1 MPRSRP
7 NPMRTVY
14 VDMRCLQDP
23 AFRERGIGGHVASML
38 RARAASGLSGARVV
52 GLLDPEL
59 PKLPEGLRA
68 LCDATTFCLNP
79 ITVPA
84 IRDVYIQ
91 TSPMTH
97 DIADTWSFRR
107 GRGFLSAAVVY
118 DFIPLDWPGY
128 LETKASRI
136 DYLAGLARLR
146 TYDCYLPISNCTARR
161 LQELTGV
168 SDRQMDVTGAAV
180 RDSLVAA
187 AMASQAGNP
196 PNGRGGTGEPYALVV
211 GGEDRRK
218 NVTAAIEALRMVRQ
232 EGVAI
237 GLKVVGN
244 YTEVAQRDLQDAC
257 QGDWMAFL
265 PDLTDE
271 QLASVYSRAAVC
283 LVPSHIEGFS
293 LPVVEAAECGC
304 PVLASRCAA
313 HLELLNAD
321 EALFEADD
329 PGGLAD
335 RLRAVLREPGL
346 REKLLRQQ
354 AHLVGQFRELQVGER
369 FWGGIARAL
378 TAAREGRSTFSVGRS
393 RLPRLAFL
401 SPYPPDQSGVA
412 QYTEGTLAAA
422 TKRFDVSLYSDA
434 AGPLS
439 LAPRVRHAGPLTAAP
454 LIQGDYDAVLLVLG
468 NSHLHTTILDIAE
481 RFGGP
486 TILHD
491 SRLTQIYHH
500 RLGRTA
506 FRALAAKLLS
516 RPVLDTE
523 IERWLRDDDPPTLFI
538 EPILSR
544 CHPLLVHSRPLQRL
558 IRSKYGVESQLVPFV
573 PSRSFSAAEVAEDN
587 RVSVRTKLGL
597 APGSFVIS
605 TFGHVEPSKNPMAC
619 IVAVELLR
627 AWKIPAE
634 CWFVGRAG
642 QFAPELRRVAERFGV
657 ADHIHLFEDY
667 VTEETY
673 RDYLIAS
680 DAAIQLRNHALGQVS
695 AALADCAS
703 AGLPTVA
710 PATLIEACAVPAYC
724 RGLAELDSP
733 LQLAEALAEIAA
745 GARSASRNSEARQ
758 AYVRE
763 NTFDGYVK
771 VLAEVLGYA

>member
-1 MPRSRP
+1 MIRP
-7 NPMRTVY
+7 GPHPMRTVY

-23 AFRERGIGGHVASML
+23 AFRERGIGVHVASML
-38 RARAASGLSGARVV
+38 RARAEAGLFDARVV

-59 PKLPEGLRA
+59 PELSARLRS

-136 DYLAGLARLR
+136 NYMAGLARLR
-146 TYDCYLPISNCTARR
+146 TYDCYLPISNCAAKR
-161 LQELTGV
+161 LRELTGA
-168 SDRQMDVTGAAV
+168 SGQQMEVTGAPV
-180 RDSLVAA
+180 RDTLVAA
-187 AMASQAGNP
+187 ATALQAGNP
-196 PNGRGGTGEPYALVV
+196 LDETGGTGEPYALVV
-211 GGEDRRK
+211 GGQDRRK
-218 NVTAAIEALRMVRQ
+218 NLTAAIEALRILRL
-232 EGVAI
+232 EGVEI
-237 GLKVVGN
+237 GLKVVGH
-244 YTEVAQRDLQDAC
+244 YAEASQRELQDAC

-265 PDLTDE
+265 PDLGDE
-271 QLASVYSRAAVC
+271 QLAGVYSRAAVC

-313 HLELLNAD
+313 HLELLDTD

-329 PGGLAD
+329 PEGLAN
-335 RLRAVLREPGL
+335 RLRAVLRNPEL
-346 REKLLRQQ
+346 RAELVRQQ
-354 AHLVGQFRELQVGER
+354 SHLVGQFRELQVGER

-378 TAAREGRSTFSVGRS
+378 TGAVEGPSTFSVGRG

-422 TKRFDVSLYSDA
+422 VQRFDVSLYTDA
-434 AGPLS
+434 PGPLS
-439 LAPRVRHAGPLTAAP
+439 LAPRVLHAGPLTSAP
-454 LIQGDYDAVLLVLG
+454 LIQGDYDAIVLVIG
-468 NSHLHTTILDIAE
+468 NSHFHKPILDIAE

-486 TILHD
+486 AILHD
-491 SRLTQIYHH
+491 SRLTQIYHE

-506 FRALAAKLLS
+506 FRALAVSLLG
-516 RPVLDTE
+516 RPVLDAE
-523 IERWLRDDDPPTLFI
+523 IEKWLMDDDPPTLFV
-538 EPILSR
+538 EPILAR
-544 CHPLLVHSRPLQRL
+544 CTPLLVHSRPLQQL
-558 IRSKYGVESQLVPFV
+558 VRSRYGVDPYLVPFV
-573 PSRSFSAAEVAEDN
+573 PARSFSASELAEESRL
-587 RVSVRTKLGL
+587 RVRSRLGL

-605 TFGHVEPSKNPMAC
+605 TFGHIEPFKNPTTC

-627 AWKIPAE
+627 AWGIPAE
-634 CWFVGRAG
+634 CWFVGKAG
-642 QFAPELRRVAERFGV
+642 AYAPVLRRVAERFGI
-657 ADHIHLFEDY
+657 ADHIHVFEDY

-673 RDYLIAS
+673 RDFLIAS

-724 RGLAELDSP
+724 LGLAELASP
-733 LQLAEALAEIAA
+733 LQLAEALAEVEA
-745 GARSASRNSEARQ
+745 GAHSASRDSEARQ

-763 NTFDGYVK
+763 NTFDSYVK